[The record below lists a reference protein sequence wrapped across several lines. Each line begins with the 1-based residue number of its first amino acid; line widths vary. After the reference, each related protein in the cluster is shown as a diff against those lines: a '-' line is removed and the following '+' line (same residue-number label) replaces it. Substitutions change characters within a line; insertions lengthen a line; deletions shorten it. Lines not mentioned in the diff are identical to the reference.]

1 MVVRTDGSFVR
12 REAPGHGPAW
22 DWVVA
27 TAPAFELEGS
37 TLGELLAWVSR
48 ETGWRVRFSEPELA
62 GSADAIVLHGDL
74 NGLRP
79 DQAPFAVLPGAGLEG
94 ELDDGVLVVRRG
106 GGR

>member
-1 MVVRTDGSFVR
+1 
-12 REAPGHGPAW
+12 
-22 DWVVA
+22 
-27 TAPAFELEGS
+27 
-37 TLGELLAWVSR
+37 
-48 ETGWRVRFSEPELA
+48 VRFSEPELA